1 MAIGRGKHIPG
12 KGSAARPSA
21 GVRPS
26 VTARPPQPPQRRSSG
41 FLEGLLAGAAA
52 KVVSNVVGT
61 VSGEVS
67 DLISQKSDLYQ
78 QEQAQKAQLERQDQ
92 AQQAQIRRQEQQREA
107 NTRYYSVCP
116 FCDGANQ
123 NRKFCAYCDSS
134 LAYIPDEE
142 EKG

>member
-1 MAIGRGKHIPG
+1 MEGR
-12 KGSAARPSA
+12 
-21 GVRPS
+21 
-26 VTARPPQPPQRRSSG
+26 PQPLRRTGSG
-41 FLEGLLAGAAA
+41 FLGGLLAGAAT

-78 QEQAQKAQLERQDQ
+78 QDQ

-134 LAYIPDEE
+134 LAYIPDEV
-142 EKG
+142 EKE